1 MEPHD
6 IDTLMD
12 MIEEV
17 HRDYPYTIYRN
28 AAWNTISQG
37 ILAGAFSEG
46 KLPRGLY
53 RLLKEADENKNDVE
67 YYVDRFYPEFDYEYS
82 MGSFYWNY

>member
-1 MEPHD
+1 MDERD

-28 AAWNTISQG
+28 RDWHTISQG
-37 ILAGAFSEG
+37 GLSEAYSAG

-53 RLLKEADENKNDVE
+53 QLLKEADENRNFVEDYVDAFYPDVE
-67 YYVDRFYPEFDYEYS
+67 YTYS
-82 MGSFYWNY
+82 MGAFYWK